1 MAELGRRWGV
11 VGGLKVK
18 VALAHCRFVS
28 VAYLWRTR
36 ERRQG
41 WTRLGRILIVSLWKV
56 GQHTQT
62 HTAHTQAIGEIE
74 RQRRHELILLCRQL
88 LNPQVRDL

>member
-1 MAELGRRWGV
+1 MAGLGRRWGV

-18 VALAHCRFVS
+18 VALSLCLF
-28 VAYLWRTR
+28 AYLWRTR

-56 GQHTQT
+56 GQHTHTDTGNWGNREAKATRT
-62 HTAHTQAIGEIE
+62 HPA
-74 RQRRHELILLCRQL
+74 
-88 LNPQVRDL
+88 V